1 MSFLLITLITGLL
14 VASCYATVGGNEL
27 VESAKLY
34 DGKIIE
40 FQGEVIG
47 DIMKRGNHAWL
58 NVNDGSRAIGIW
70 ATKEQAKNIIYP
82 GDYNHIGDTI
92 KIVGTFNRACSQHG
106 GDLDIHAKEI
116 TLLKEGHKV
125 EHPVDPWKITFS
137 IILLIATVAIYLVFE
152 IKRRFFT
159 T

>member
-1 MSFLLITLITGLL
+1 MRFLLLILITGLL
-14 VASCYATVGGNEL
+14 ISTCFAAGGNEL
-27 VESAKLY
+27 VESARIY
-34 DGKIIE
+34 DGKIVE
-40 FQGEVIG
+40 FRGEVIG
-47 DIMKRGNHAWL
+47 DIMKRGNHVWL
-58 NVNDGSRAIGIW
+58 NVNDGKRAIGIW
-70 ATKEQAKNIIYP
+70 ATKDQVKNIIYP

-106 GDLDIHAKEI
+106 GDLDIHAQQI
-116 TLLKEGHKV
+116 SLLKEGHKV